1 MQAGTHWIFPQLF
14 LHFLFTFALKKRK
27 LRSPFGKKQGSVMPT
42 VPGKNCG
49 YSVSGIASVTGL
61 AALALIVGVASAT
74 YVRAG
79 DDARD
84 VVALAV
90 PDVASRDAW
99 DGERRAFAARL
110 TRGYGIQDE
119 DAVEFAGWI
128 LEASVRQE
136 LEPELLASLV
146 MTESSFRRNARS
158 TTGAVGPAQVRPD
171 LWRQFCGADLNDPEQ
186 NLYCGAL
193 ILGYYRD
200 VCARGTE
207 TPTLAEQCAL
217 RAYNVGFSNRN
228 NVYFVDAAKRY
239 LAKIDR
245 YRESLS
251 ES

>member
-1 MQAGTHWIFPQLF
+1 
-14 LHFLFTFALKKRK
+14 
-27 LRSPFGKKQGSVMPT
+27 MPT

-74 YVRAG
+74 FVRADHG
-79 DDARD
+79 ARD
-84 VVALAV
+84 VVDLAV
-90 PDVASRDAW
+90 PDVPSRNAW

-119 DAVEFAGWI
+119 DAVELAGWI

-146 MTESSFRRNARS
+146 MTESSFRRDARS
-158 TTGAVGPAQVRPD
+158 ITGAVGLAQVRPD

-200 VCARGTE
+200 VCARETD
-207 TPTLAEQCAL
+207 TPTLAEECAL
-217 RAYNVGFSNRN
+217 RAYNVGFRNRN

-245 YRESLS
+245 YREPLS